1 MQTLIQSHW
10 YFPIAWYSISSSN
23 HFLSLSCCIDFLRK
37 PSEIVENIFHL
48 TFIFLSFAENQENM
62 IFTLCVFT
70 KIMFFMQW
78 ISLHVP
84 PPCHFLIRFPIF
96 RIVFLPLVFLP
107 VFYFR
112 YYGFEMRTFFLLL
125 YCMAQTKHWERLIC
139 CLFETFTGLFS
150 DGKFISSQLYL
161 AMHGLSFFI
170 FSDVF

>member
-112 YYGFEMRTFFLLL
+112 YYGFEMRTFFFSSLL
-125 YCMAQTKHWERLIC
+125 YGANKTLRAINLLFVWDFYWSFLWWEIY
-139 CLFETFTGLFS
+139 FFPIVFS
-150 DGKFISSQLYL
+150 YAWS
-161 AMHGLSFFI
+161 
-170 FSDVF
+170 